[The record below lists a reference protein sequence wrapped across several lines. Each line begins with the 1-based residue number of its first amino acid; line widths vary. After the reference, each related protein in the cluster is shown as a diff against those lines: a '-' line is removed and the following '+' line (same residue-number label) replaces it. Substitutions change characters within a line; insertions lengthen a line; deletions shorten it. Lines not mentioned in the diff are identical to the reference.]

1 MEGVGKLLLAKLGEE
16 VVVNQMVELTTI
28 VLEAKVSAAEIMDG
42 HGVRLIWHQLEE
54 LTPLLT
60 HLGSWREGA

>member
-16 VVVNQMVELTTI
+16 VVVNKIVELTTI

-42 HGVRLIWHQLEE
+42 HGVRLV
-54 LTPLLT
+54 
-60 HLGSWREGA
+60 